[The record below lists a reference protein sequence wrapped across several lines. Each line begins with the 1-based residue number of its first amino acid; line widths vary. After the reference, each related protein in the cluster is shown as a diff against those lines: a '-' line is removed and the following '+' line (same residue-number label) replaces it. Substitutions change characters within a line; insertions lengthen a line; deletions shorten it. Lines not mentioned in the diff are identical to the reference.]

1 MQQLDNVLWAIS
13 IHALREEGDM
23 PILRACLVRCLFLST
38 PSARRATR
46 AVMETAQA
54 IKNFY
59 PRPPRGGRLAYR
71 LRAQMFLSISI
82 HALREEGDEDAHGNY
97 MTEQISIHALREE
110 GDPVIPLKLCGLVE
124 ISIHALREEGDVVP
138 LDAQPVYLLFLSTPS
153 ARRATLPLFRASE
166 NSDFYP
172 RPPRGGRLHTR
183 KSMSWSCDFYPRPPR
198 GGRRGC
204 FFSWR
209 RCPTIS
215 IHALREEGDQV
226 CHAGRSKQHNFYPR
240 PPRGGRPGSLL
251 RRYKHE
257 YFYPR
262 PPRGGRP
269 LALSLEPCDQL
280 ISIHALREEGD
291 PANRRR
297 HCHKH
302 PISIHALREE
312 GDAEFCRAG
321 KSYGIS
327 IHALR
332 EEGDDGK
339 SRRCSH
345 QGISIH
351 ALREEGDPADLH
363 G

>member
-124 ISIHALREEGDVVP
+124 FSIHALREEGDVVP

-215 IHALREEGDQV
+215 IHALREEGDPV
-226 CHAGRSKQHNFYPR
+226 TGVTRRR
-240 PPRGGRPGSLL
+240 PA
-251 RRYKHE
+251 

-269 LALSLEPCDQL
+269 FFSSLLSLGDV

-291 PANRRR
+291 PAIQRGGGLLLR
-297 HCHKH
+297 
-302 PISIHALREE
+302 ISIHALREE
-312 GDAEFCRAG
+312 GDLTKDGVIAAV
-321 KSYGIS
+321 KIS

-332 EEGDDGK
+332 EEGD
-339 SRRCSH
+339 
-345 QGISIH
+345 
-351 ALREEGDPADLH
+351 GDE
-363 G
+363 